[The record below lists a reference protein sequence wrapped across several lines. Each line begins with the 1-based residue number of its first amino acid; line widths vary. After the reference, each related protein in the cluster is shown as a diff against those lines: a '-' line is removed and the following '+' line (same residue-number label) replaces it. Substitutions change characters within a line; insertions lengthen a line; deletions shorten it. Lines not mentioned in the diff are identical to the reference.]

1 MPYFV
6 PLAAFEQQL
15 DEYARFLSQFGNV
28 AASQDGRTDVRVRFL
43 VEAPGY
49 GLPELAGFEYVEW
62 YHRTAQGWRRERYK
76 FEYRPL
82 DSRRAHH
89 MAIGPAAPH
98 QHCEP
103 PGSRS
108 RTHYADDERLLIP
121 TARELGDLLA
131 SGRPIDCRG
140 LRRLATARGASHEDD

>member
-1 MPYFV
+1 MPYLV
-6 PLAAFEQQL
+6 PLAAFDQQL
-15 DEYARFLSQFGNV
+15 DEHAAFLSQFGTV
-28 AASQDGRTDVRVRFL
+28 SASRDGRTDVRVRFR

-49 GLPELAGFEYVEW
+49 GLPALAAFEYVEW
-62 YHRTAQGWRRERYK
+62 YQRTTQGWRRERYA
-76 FEYRPL
+76 FEYRPT

-89 MAIGPAAPH
+89 MRVGPAAPH

-103 PGSRS
+103 PGRPS

-121 TARELGDLLA
+121 TARELGDLFA

-140 LRRLATARGASHEDD
+140 LRRLSTPRGADQGD